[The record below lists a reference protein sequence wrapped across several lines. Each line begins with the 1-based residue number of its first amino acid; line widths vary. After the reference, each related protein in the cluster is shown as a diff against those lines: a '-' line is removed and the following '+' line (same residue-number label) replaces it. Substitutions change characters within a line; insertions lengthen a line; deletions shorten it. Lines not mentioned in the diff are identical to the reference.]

1 MSISFGLSECVH
13 RSRLTL
19 YIANKDRG
27 GNDVPDIRDWVH
39 RAQRLFARL
48 FGGCTAICNAQGLW
62 YSEEQGIFI
71 EETTAI
77 ITSYVSRDDVI
88 THLDTLRSFLVD
100 ILIGTDQEA
109 VAVDLDGDL
118 HCIYASHIP
127 VCAHHQHMTQ

>member
-19 YIANKDRG
+19 YIADKDRAATTCPYPRLG
-27 GNDVPDIRDWVH
+27 ASGTAAIRPALRRVYRDLQCAGSMGIES
-39 RAQRLFARL
+39 RASSSQ
-48 FGGCTAICNAQGLW
+48 
-62 YSEEQGIFI
+62 
-71 EETTAI
+71 ETTAI

-118 HCIYASHIP
+118 HDIYASHIP